1 MSSSYG
7 NILKLTIFGE
17 SHGPS
22 VGMTME
28 NFPMGFCP
36 DFEELQTFLNRRA
49 PGRSPCS
56 TGRKEAD
63 LPEFLSGL
71 EDGKVCGTVLT
82 AVIRNKDARSS
93 DYDAIQNIPRP
104 SHADYPAGVK
114 FGPAL
119 DLRGGGQ
126 FSGRLTAPLCI
137 AGGLC
142 IQYLK
147 SKNIQVGAQI
157 RQIGNVQNSPFDPLQ
172 PVIPSPRAVPTEEM
186 KRAISSAAE
195 KGDSLGGIIECAVTG
210 LPAGVGEV
218 LFGGLESRLSQIL
231 FAIPAIKGVEFGSG
245 FACADMTG
253 SQHNDPYYRDDSGKV
268 RTRTNHAGGICGGIS
283 TGMPLIFRVAVK
295 PTPSISLPQESIS
308 RDGGSARLEIR
319 GRHDPCIVP
328 RAVPCV
334 EAAAAVGILDA
345 LLEGK
350 IWN

>member
-7 NILKLTIFGE
+7 NILRLTLFGQ
-17 SHGPS
+17 SHGPA
-22 VGMTME
+22 VGMTLE
-28 NFPMGFCP
+28 NFPLGFCP
-36 DFEELQTFLNRRA
+36 DLDELQTFLNRRA
-49 PGRSPCS
+49 PGCSPCT

-63 LPEFLSGL
+63 RPEFLSGL
-71 EDGKVCGTVLT
+71 ENGKVCGTVLT
-82 AVIRNKDARSS
+82 AVIPNSDARSS
-93 DYDAIQNIPRP
+93 DYDAIQGIPRP
-104 SHADYPAGVK
+104 SHADYPARTK
-114 FGPAL
+114 FGEAL

-147 SKNIQVGAQI
+147 SRNISVGAQI
-157 RQIGNVQNSPFDPLQ
+157 RQIGSVKNSPMDTLCPT
-172 PVIPSPRAVPTEEM
+172 IPSPFAQPTEEM
-186 KRAISSAAE
+186 EKAILSAAQE
-195 KGDSLGGIIECAVTG
+195 GDSLGGIIECAVTG

-218 LFGGLESRLSQIL
+218 LFGGLESRLSQLL
-231 FAIPAIKGVEFGSG
+231 FTIPAVKGVEFGSG
-245 FACADMTG
+245 FACAEMTG
-253 SQHNDPYYRDDSGKV
+253 SQHNDPYYRDKTGAI
-268 RTRTNHAGGICGGIS
+268 RTRTNHAGGICGGLS

-295 PTPSISLPQESIS
+295 PTPSIALSQESIS
-308 RDGGSARLEIR
+308 ADGPARLEIR

-350 IWN
+350 LWT

>member
-1 MSSSYG
+1 MSSTCG
-7 NILKLTIFGE
+7 TTLKLTLFGQ
-17 SHGPS
+17 SHGPA

-36 DFEELQTFLNRRA
+36 ELEELQKFLNRRA
-49 PGRSPCS
+49 PGQNACS

-71 EDGKVCGTVLT
+71 ENGRVCGTVLT
-82 AVIRNKDARSS
+82 AVIRNTDARSS
-93 DYDAIQNIPRP
+93 DYKSLADIPRP
-104 SHADYPAGVK
+104 SHADFPARMK
-114 FGPAL
+114 FGEAL

-126 FSGRLTAPLCI
+126 FSGRLTAPLCV

-142 IQYLK
+142 LQYLK
-147 SKNIQVGAQI
+147 TKQIAVGAQI
-157 RQIGNVQNSPFDPLQ
+157 QQVGTLKNPSFDPLS
-172 PVIPSPRAVPTEEM
+172 PEIPSSFAVPTAEM
-186 KRAISSAAE
+186 KKAISEAAA

-218 LFGGLESRLSQIL
+218 LFGGLESRLSQLL
-231 FAIPAIKGVEFGSG
+231 FAIPAVKGVEFGSG
-245 FACADMTG
+245 FSCAEMTG
-253 SQHNDPYYRDDSGKV
+253 SQHNDAYYRDETGAVK
-268 RTRTNHAGGICGGIS
+268 TRTNFSGGICGGLS

-295 PTPSISLPQESIS
+295 PTPSISVLQESIS
-308 RDGGSARLEIR
+308 YRGGPAQLEIK

-334 EAAAAVGILDA
+334 EAAAAIGVLDA

-350 IWN
+350 KWI